1 MGVTMARDTKA
12 KILDAA
18 KTLFSKEG
26 YDGCNVDLI
35 ADKAKVNKATI
46 YYHFKSKSLL
56 YETVLELNL
65 RRFLQRVMKSVH
77 EHSSPEKKL
86 EAFTCTYA
94 SNFAGNQQMAPL
106 MLRELA
112 SDGSHLTDK
121 TRAVLREIIA
131 EIDTILKEGRKSGLF
146 NDVKSFIPYFMIVGS
161 MNIYTST
168 KKLRKKFQ
176 DQNNDFG
183 FSSTVDETARELS
196 MIILNGLMK

>member
-1 MGVTMARDTKA
+1 MAHDTKDN
-12 KILDAA
+12 ILNAA
-18 KTLFSKEG
+18 KKLFSQLG

-35 ADKAKVNKATI
+35 ADRANVNKATI

-65 RRFLQRVMKSVH
+65 RRFLLRVRTVVH
-77 EHSSPEKKL
+77 KHHSPEKKL
-86 EAFTCTYA
+86 EAFANTYA
-94 SNFAGNQQMAPL
+94 SNFAGDQQMAPL

-112 SDGSHLTDK
+112 SDGAHLTDK

-131 EIDTILKEGRKSGLF
+131 EVDAIIEEGCGSGLF
-146 NDVKSFIPYFMIVGS
+146 NDTKSFIPYFMIVGS

-176 DQNNDFG
+176 RGGNDFG
-183 FSSTVDETARELS
+183 FSSSIEETARELS
-196 MIILNGLMK
+196 SIILNGLKK